1 MMALPEMA
9 LKYEGGDGSM
19 RTLTDKGPPQMLAL
33 VPKLTNMS
41 GNMQRGLKWQQE
53 TRSLRC

>member
-1 MMALPEMA
+1 MMALLEMA

-41 GNMQRGLKWQQE
+41 GNMQSKWRQE